1 MSLIHN
7 EIFYFFQFLGI
18 YGQIVEVQVLCN
30 SAMVIV
36 RSKQCIIALL
46 TASALV
52 FVYYTANFS
61 RLSVATV
68 KDTVLHTTEDREQLF
83 TNWTTISASEANNVV
98 LPASF
103 DYRNETFDCKTVV
116 LMDMKFPV
124 CHYTA
129 KTDDTVSGFLLRGIY
144 FEADEI
150 KRFLRLFHLDRQ
162 LQMIDIGANVGLYS
176 LPAARVTKVIAVE
189 PNWHSMARLVKAV
202 DLGGIS
208 SNITLI
214 HNAVSNVRAT
224 FHMGVHP
231 RNQGNAFLINTAK
244 CKATPINLPCNTLS
258 PIRTILLNDL
268 LPLMRSKAALMK
280 VDVEGHEINVFT
292 NPSAGQFFD
301 QVDIPLIFMEWNL
314 CKRHPVHLV
323 QRLLDFF
330 YSRNYAV
337 FELNNFKLKKHYLS
351 WPDNV
356 LFKKLTYLRF

>member
-1 MSLIHN
+1 MVS
-7 EIFYFFQFLGI
+7 FRTKRC
-18 YGQIVEVQVLCN
+18 IVGLVVASTIVL
-30 SAMVIV
+30 AF
-36 RSKQCIIALL
+36 
-46 TASALV
+46 V
-52 FVYYTANFS
+52 FYTARFS
-61 RLSVATV
+61 HLSGTSVP
-68 KDTVLHTTEDREQLF
+68 DTILHITENVQLF
-83 TNWTTISASEANNVV
+83 TDWTTLSALKATNVV
-98 LPASF
+98 RPASF
-103 DYRNETFDCKTVV
+103 DYRDETFDCKTAL

-129 KTDDTVSGFLLRGIY
+129 QIDDTVSGLLLRGIY

-176 LPAARVTKVIAVE
+176 LPAARMTKVIAVE

-214 HNAVSNVRAT
+214 HNAISNVRAT
-224 FHMGVHP
+224 FNMGVHP
-231 RNQGNAFLINTAK
+231 SNQGNAFLINTTK
-244 CKATPINLPCNTLS
+244 CKGTPTNKPCNTLS

-280 VDVEGHEINVFT
+280 VDVEGHEISVFT

-301 QVDIPLIFMEWNL
+301 QIDIPVVFMEWNL
-314 CKRHPVHLV
+314 CKRHPAQLV

-330 YSRNYAV
+330 HSRNYTV
-337 FELNNFKLKKHYLS
+337 FDMDNSKLEKHYLS
-351 WPDNV
+351 WPENV
-356 LFKKLTYLRF
+356 LFKKSAYNLPF

>member
-1 MSLIHN
+1 
-7 EIFYFFQFLGI
+7 
-18 YGQIVEVQVLCN
+18 
-30 SAMVIV
+30 MVIV
-36 RSKQCIIALL
+36 RPKRCVAAL
-46 TASALV
+46 AVVSSAALV
-52 FVYYTANFS
+52 LVYYGANFNH
-61 RLSVATV
+61 LYGTAVP
-68 KDTVLHTTEDREQLF
+68 DTALYTTEDHEQPF
-83 TNWTTISASEANNVV
+83 TNWTTISASEATNVV
-98 LPASF
+98 LPALF

-129 KTDDTVSGFLLRGIY
+129 KTDDTVSGFLLRGKY

-224 FHMGVHP
+224 FNMGVHP

-280 VDVEGHEINVFT
+280 VDVEGHEVSVFT

-301 QVDIPLIFMEWNL
+301 QIDIPLIFMEWNL
-314 CKRHPVHLV
+314 CKKHPINVV

-330 YSRNYAV
+330 NSRNYTV
-337 FELNNFKLKKHYLS
+337 FDISNSKLKKHYLS

-356 LFKKLTYLRF
+356 LLKKLTYLRF